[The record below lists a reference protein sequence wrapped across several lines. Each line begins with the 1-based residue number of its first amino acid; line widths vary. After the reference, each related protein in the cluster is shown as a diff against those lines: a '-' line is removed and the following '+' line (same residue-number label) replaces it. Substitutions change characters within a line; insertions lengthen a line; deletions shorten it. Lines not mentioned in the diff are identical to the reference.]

1 MGLSN
6 GQAAH
11 ITIDFD
17 DGNGRQK
24 VPPQGLSQLLSPAE
38 PSANAHESQDDA
50 RASLESPTLTSVLVT
65 GDQSPTSLVHVGA
78 HSDEARTPAVVA
90 ECRICQ
96 EEDQTGNLETPCA
109 CRGSLQYAHRKCVQ
123 RWCLEKGN
131 LICEICHKPY
141 QPGYTAPPPLLPQ
154 HPVTTII
161 DFREQWFLPAGHPLR
176 TNSRAHIDSGN
187 HQLLDLDYDTYTAVY
202 NNGAHFRS
210 AALTLLALLL
220 LRHALQMIQMDDD
233 SDDEIFTVL
242 LFRAVAFLVPC
253 YIIIRAF
260 NIFRRRR
267 QQQESALAG
276 AEIVLLQGT
285 VHDEHL
291 PPTNA

>member
-1 MGLSN
+1 MGLSD

-11 ITIDFD
+11 VTIDVD
-17 DGNGRQK
+17 DGHGHQK
-24 VPPQGLSQLLSPAE
+24 VALQGLSQLLSPAE
-38 PSANAHESQDDA
+38 PSANANESQDDA
-50 RASLESPTLTSVLVT
+50 SASLASPTLTSVLVT
-65 GDQSPTSLVHVGA
+65 GA

-123 RWCLEKGN
+123 RWCSEKGN
-131 LICEICHKPY
+131 LTCEICHKPY

-161 DFREQWFLPAGHPLR
+161 DFRERWFLPAGHPLR

-202 NNGAHFRS
+202 NNGAHFRA

-233 SDDEIFTVL
+233 SDDDIFTVL
-242 LFRAVAFLVPC
+242 LFRAVALLVPC

-267 QQQESALAG
+267 QQQASTLSAASG
-276 AEIVLLQGT
+276 STPTTRLLPQLT
-285 VHDEHL
+285 
-291 PPTNA
+291 